1 MSAESYYYRLS
12 SHIDGSKEK
21 AQSPLLLIAI
31 SIVNN
36 IISILIPV
44 MKIVTV
50 ILMAL
55 EKKILK
61 TRGEGNQVRSP
72 RHTNWFLCG
81 SALVENSA
89 CKQHA

>member
-21 AQSPLLLIAI
+21 VQSPLLLIAI

-55 EKKILK
+55 EKKNPK
-61 TRGEGNQVRSP
+61 NSWRGESGEV
-72 RHTNWFLCG
+72 T
-81 SALVENSA
+81 
-89 CKQHA
+89 

>member
-1 MSAESYYYRLS
+1 
-12 SHIDGSKEK
+12 
-21 AQSPLLLIAI
+21 
-31 SIVNN
+31 
-36 IISILIPV
+36 